1 MAAIVA
7 IAELA
12 RGLLSS
18 DSSFV
23 SAVSAPTDASI
34 EASSNAPASLTSTPP
49 TTVSPDNMSQIS
61 DADVSGKPDTV
72 SVPSLESAIPLLENE
87 QQNQARQQ
95 LQQEQQGAGQGIDAI
110 VVVPQQP
117 ADPSLPAQQ
126 PVPDSTGRFLR
137 RARGNNAPVYNLAR
151 LTGTYVHGKR
161 ASKGDI
167 VLQKKR
173 KPKGRKLQALLAQQA
188 LEAEQAAQQAAQG
201 ETPADPAANIPSAQ
215 PANQETDKPDSNA
228 PADAPTIPPVHAPA
242 APEPAAPEPTIPEP
256 TIPEPTIP
264 EPTIPEPT
272 IPEFAAS
279 PDKNGAAQP
288 PDAPAEENRVDHES
302 LDASMHEAPLEFPT
316 DTAELSST
324 TKADT
329 AQGINPNTSD
339 ALTPALPVDVPDHIP
354 AIASSATTKPSTRG
368 AKATK
373 KDVVKRPVG
382 RPKKRTATN
391 AGKATRTALAETAKT
406 ATAEEI
412 GTSTVDEA
420 VISSPKDAVPNFEK
434 EAEPSIEKEA
444 EPSGTE
450 DLQTGTWEDVP
461 AETTGDVQTSP
472 AKQVKAVKAKGIKTT
487 KDKATKA
494 GTIKASAVVPATRR
508 ATRHSGVPV
517 EDPILQL
524 ITPAPG
530 KKTKKT
536 AEPAVTRV
544 PRELK
549 RLRDTNEFVGIETR
563 PIRYSV
569 WSNGKYVDVTEEKE
583 PTAPAKKKAKVESST
598 ATVRED
604 KKDKTVEPEAPMN
617 TDSPRPVVKQKRVK
631 KWLNKGLY
639 AGQQAPEDVIKSL
652 TTQERKRLLTI
663 PELAKSG
670 PPNKVLP
677 LPIFN
682 GLRLLITGR
691 DFKLPFDVCHPLP
704 PGQPKP
710 AAYRTMTKN
719 RFIGQAAAIWKKTPH
734 FEDFASKC
742 VCMPEDGC
750 AQDCQNR
757 VMLYECDETN
767 CNVGKQFCQ
776 NRAFQML
783 TERTKKGGRYRIG
796 VEVFKTEDRGYGVRS
811 NRCFEPHQ
819 IIMEYTGEI
828 ITDEECERRMNEEY
842 KNNECYYLMSFDQNM
857 IIDATTGSI
866 ARFVNHSCS
875 PNCRMIKWI
884 VSGQPRMA
892 LFAGDRPI
900 QTGEE
905 LTYDYNFDPF
915 SAKNVQKCLCGAPN
929 CRGVLGPKP
938 KEVKPPKPPKAE
950 VKGKKK
956 AAKRKLQE
964 LLADNAVEG
973 EGKSPKKLKVG
984 KAQAG
989 RATKDTAKG
998 APTFVS
1004 RKVSKVSV
1012 SAKSKVASAKTTKT
1026 FTRKV
1031 SIATTRVVK
1040 SYSKKGAAAKS
1051 KMITLK
1057 APSRGSSLTIVA
1069 ADAAG
1074 SITAAGTT
1082 GAEEEV
1088 GNKASKTA
1096 RLTPK
1101 NTPRAKKTA
1110 EAVQNTPATAE
1121 GDRGSIFD
1129 VPSSSSARKRAPS
1142 WKVRDSGVK
1151 NVSSLFKKARKSP
1164 VKSKDTA
1171 SPAAT
1176 KVVKPRKAITK
1187 AKVTK
1192 PGKAMP
1198 KLTVAKKTGKS
1209 VAKPA
1214 VSKSGKGSV
1223 GTKGAAKIR
1232 LVSKP
1237 ADGQDENAAPKLV
1250 E

>member
-34 EASSNAPASLTSTPP
+34 DASSNAPASLTSTPP
-49 TTVSPDNMSQIS
+49 TTISPDNMSQIS
-61 DADVSGKPDTV
+61 DADVSGKPDIV

-95 LQQEQQGAGQGIDAI
+95 LQQEQQGAGQGITEPQPDAI
-110 VVVPQQP
+110 VVVPQPP
-117 ADPSLPAQQ
+117 ADPSLPAQE
-126 PVPDSTGRFLR
+126 PVPDTTGRFPR

-188 LEAEQAAQQAAQG
+188 LEAEQAAQLAAQG
-201 ETPADPAANIPSAQ
+201 GTPANPAADVPSIQ
-215 PANQETDKPDSNA
+215 PATQETDKPDSNA
-228 PADAPTIPPVHAPA
+228 PADTLTIPPVHAPA
-242 APEPAAPEPTIPEP
+242 APEPTFPES
-256 TIPEPTIP
+256 
-264 EPTIPEPT
+264 
-272 IPEFAAS
+272 AAS
-279 PDKNGAAQP
+279 PDKNGAAEA

-302 LDASMHEAPLEFPT
+302 LDASVHEAPLELST
-316 DTAELSST
+316 STAELSST

-329 AQGINPNTSD
+329 VQDINLDTCG
-339 ALTPALPVDVPDHIP
+339 ALIPALPVDVPDHIP
-354 AIASSATTKPSTRG
+354 AIAPSATRKPDTRG
-368 AKATK
+368 AKATE
-373 KDVVKRPVG
+373 KDGVKRPVG
-382 RPKKRTATN
+382 RPKKHTVTN
-391 AGKATRTALAETAKT
+391 IGKAARTALVGTAEP
-406 ATAEEI
+406 ATAEKA
-412 GTSTVDEA
+412 GTNTVGEA
-420 VISSPKDAVPNFEK
+420 VTSSPKEAIPNVEK
-434 EAEPSIEKEA
+434 EAERGIEKEA
-444 EPSGTE
+444 DPSGTE
-450 DLQTGTWEDVP
+450 DIQTGAWEDVP
-461 AETTGDVQTSP
+461 AETTGDVHTSS
-472 AKQVKAVKAKGIKTT
+472 ASQVKAVKAKGTKTT
-487 KDKATKA
+487 RGKATKA
-494 GTIKASAVVPATRR
+494 ETIKASAVVPATRR

-517 EDPILQL
+517 EDPILPL
-524 ITPAPG
+524 ITPASG
-530 KKTKKT
+530 KKAKT
-536 AEPAVTRV
+536 AEPALSRV

-549 RLRDTNEFVGIETR
+549 RLRDTNEFVGIDTR

-569 WSNGKYVDVTEEKE
+569 WSNGKYVNVTEEKE
-583 PTAPAKKKAKVESST
+583 PTAPAKKKAKVDSST
-598 ATVRED
+598 ATVRGD
-604 KKDKTVEPEAPMN
+604 RKDKTVEPEAPTN
-617 TDSPRPVVKQKRVK
+617 TDSSRPAVKQKRVK

-639 AGQQAPEDVIKSL
+639 AGQQAPEDVTKSL
-652 TTQERKRLLTI
+652 TTQERKRLLNI

-682 GLRLLITGR
+682 GLRLLIAGR

-742 VCMPEDGC
+742 VCTPEDGC

-757 VMLYECDETN
+757 VMLYECDDTN
-767 CNVGKQFCQ
+767 CNVGKEFCQ

-964 LLADNAVEG
+964 LLANGIENVVEG
-973 EGKSPKKLKVG
+973 EGRSPKKLKVG
-984 KAQAG
+984 NAQSGKA
-989 RATKDTAKG
+989 TEDTAKG

-1040 SYSKKGAAAKS
+1040 SYPKKGAAAKS
-1051 KMITLK
+1051 KTITLK
-1057 APSRGSSLTIVA
+1057 APSKGSSLTIVA

-1074 SITAAGTT
+1074 SITAAGTA
-1082 GAEEEV
+1082 GAEEEA

-1096 RLTPK
+1096 RVTPK
-1101 NTPRAKKTA
+1101 NTPRAKKMA
-1110 EAVQNTPATAE
+1110 DAVQNTPTIAE
-1121 GDRGSIFD
+1121 GDDGSIFD

-1151 NVSSLFKKARKSP
+1151 NVSSLFRKARKSP
-1164 VKSKDTA
+1164 VKIKDTA
-1171 SPAAT
+1171 DPAAKSTAATT
-1176 KVVKPRKAITK
+1176 KIVKPRKAFTK
-1187 AKVTK
+1187 GKVTR

-1214 VSKSGKGSV
+1214 TSKSGKGSV
-1223 GTKGAAKIR
+1223 STKGATKIR
-1232 LVSKP
+1232 LVNKA
-1237 ADGQDENAAPKLV
+1237 ADGQDENAAPELV
-1250 E
+1250 V

>member
-34 EASSNAPASLTSTPP
+34 EASSDAPASLTSTPP

-61 DADVSGKPDTV
+61 DADVSGKPDTI
-72 SVPSLESAIPLLENE
+72 SVPCLESAIPFLEDE
-87 QQNQARQQ
+87 QQNQAHQQ
-95 LQQEQQGAGQGIDAI
+95 LQQEQQGAGQGIAEAQPDAI

-117 ADPSLPAQQ
+117 ADPSLPDQPNQQ
-126 PVPDSTGRFLR
+126 PGPDSTGRFPR
-137 RARGNNAPVYNLAR
+137 RARGNNAPIYNLAR

-188 LEAEQAAQQAAQG
+188 LEAEQAAQAALLLASRG
-201 ETPADPAANIPSAQ
+201 RTLADPAANIQSVQ
-215 PANQETDKPDSNA
+215 PANQETDKPNSNA
-228 PADAPTIPPVHAPA
+228 PVDAPTNPSVHA
-242 APEPAAPEPTIPEP
+242 PAAPEPTIPES
-256 TIPEPTIP
+256 TVPEPTIP
-264 EPTIPEPT
+264 EPEIPEV
-272 IPEFAAS
+272 AAS

-288 PDAPAEENRVDHES
+288 PEAPAEENRVDHET
-302 LDASMHEAPLEFPT
+302 LDASMDEAPLGFPT

-324 TKADT
+324 TNADT
-329 AQGINPNTSD
+329 AQIIHPYTSD
-339 ALTPALPVDVPDHIP
+339 TLAPALPADVPGHIP
-354 AIASSATTKPSTRG
+354 PIAPSATTKPSTRG
-368 AKATK
+368 PKATK
-373 KDVVKRPVG
+373 KEVIERPVG

-391 AGKATRTALAETAKT
+391 TGKPSRTARAEEAGK
-406 ATAEEI
+406 
-412 GTSTVDEA
+412 STVDEA
-420 VISSPKDAVPNFEK
+420 VISSPKEAQPSVEK
-434 EAEPSIEKEA
+434 EAEPS
-444 EPSGTE
+444 STE
-450 DLQTGTWEDVP
+450 DGQTGTWEDVP
-461 AETTGDVQTSP
+461 EETNGDVQTSP
-472 AKQVKAVKAKGIKTT
+472 AKQVKAVKARGIKTT

-494 GTIKASAVVPATRR
+494 VTIKASVVVPAMRR

-517 EDPILQL
+517 EDPLLSL
-524 ITPAPG
+524 IPPAPG

-549 RLRDTNEFVGIETR
+549 RLRDTNEFVGIDTR

-569 WSNGKYVDVTEEKE
+569 WSNGKYIEVTEERE
-583 PTAPAKKKAKVESST
+583 PTAPAKKKPRVESST
-598 ATVRED
+598 TTVRED
-604 KKDKTVEPEAPMN
+604 KKEKTVEPEAPMN
-617 TDSPRPVVKQKRVK
+617 TESSRLVDKQKRVK

-639 AGQQAPEDVIKSL
+639 AGQQAPEDVTKSL
-652 TTQERKRLLTI
+652 TTQERKKLLTI
-663 PELAKSG
+663 PELAKSC

-682 GLRLLITGR
+682 GLRLLIAGR

-742 VCMPEDGC
+742 VCTPEDGC

-767 CNVGKQFCQ
+767 CNIGKEFCQ

-783 TERTKKGGRYRIG
+783 TERTKQGGRYRVG

-950 VKGKKK
+950 GKGKKK

-964 LLADNAVEG
+964 LLANGVIVEG
-973 EGKSPKKLKVG
+973 EGKSPKKLKVD
-984 KAQAG
+984 KS
-989 RATKDTAKG
+989 TEDTAKG
-998 APTFVS
+998 AATFLS

-1012 SAKSKVASAKTTKT
+1012 SAKSKTASAKTTKT

-1031 SIATTRVVK
+1031 SIASTKVVK
-1040 SYSKKGAAAKS
+1040 SFSKKGAAAKS

-1057 APSRGSSLTIVA
+1057 APTRGSNLTIVA
-1069 ADAAG
+1069 ADAGG

-1082 GAEEEV
+1082 EAEEEV
-1088 GNKASKTA
+1088 GNRASRAA
-1096 RLTPK
+1096 RVTPK
-1101 NTPRAKKTA
+1101 NTPRAKKMA
-1110 EAVQNTPATAE
+1110 DAVQETPAAAE
-1121 GDRGSIFD
+1121 GDGGSIFD

-1171 SPAAT
+1171 SPAAKST
-1176 KVVKPRKAITK
+1176 AAVKVVKPRKASTL

-1198 KLTVAKKTGKS
+1198 KLTVAKKAGKS
-1209 VAKPA
+1209 VTKATA
-1214 VSKSGKGSV
+1214 AKSGKGSV
-1223 GTKGAAKIR
+1223 GTLSATKIR
-1232 LVSKP
+1232 LVSKLT
-1237 ADGQDENAAPKLV
+1237 DGQDENAAPEQV
-1250 E
+1250 EA

>member
-1 MAAIVA
+1 
-7 IAELA
+7 
-12 RGLLSS
+12 
-18 DSSFV
+18 
-23 SAVSAPTDASI
+23 
-34 EASSNAPASLTSTPP
+34 
-49 TTVSPDNMSQIS
+49 MSQIS

-72 SVPSLESAIPLLENE
+72 SVPGLESDIPLLEDEEQNE
-87 QQNQARQQ
+87 AHQQ
-95 LQQEQQGAGQGIDAI
+95 LQQEQQGAGQGITEAQPDA
-110 VVVPQQP
+110 VVAVPQQP
-117 ADPSLPAQQ
+117 AEPSLPDQQ
-126 PVPDSTGRFLR
+126 PGPDTKSRPR

-188 LEAEQAAQQAAQG
+188 LEAEQAAQAALLLAFQG
-201 ETPADPAANIPSAQ
+201 KTPAEPAANIPSVE

-228 PADAPTIPPVHAPA
+228 PVDAPAIPPVHAPV
-242 APEPAAPEPTIPEP
+242 APETTITEPTISESTIPESTIPEPPIAEPTISEPTIPEP
-256 TIPEPTIP
+256 TILEPTIAEPIIPEPTIAEPTIP
-264 EPTIPEPT
+264 ESTIPEPE
-272 IPEFAAS
+272 IPKVAAS
-279 PDKNGAAQP
+279 PDQHGAAQP
-288 PDAPAEENRVDHES
+288 PDAPADESRVDHES
-302 LDASMHEAPLEFPT
+302 LDASMDEAPLEFPT
-316 DTAELSST
+316 DTVELST
-324 TKADT
+324 TTDADT
-329 AQGINPNTSD
+329 AQTIHPYISD
-339 ALTPALPVDVPDHIP
+339 TLAPALPADVPNHIP
-354 AIASSATTKPSTRG
+354 PIAPSATTKPSTRG
-368 AKATK
+368 AKATN

-382 RPKKRTATN
+382 RPRKSTATN
-391 AGKATRTALAETAKT
+391 TGKATRRAMAKTAKTRT
-406 ATAEEI
+406 ATAEEAQLD
-412 GTSTVDEA
+412 V
-420 VISSPKDAVPNFEK
+420 EK
-434 EAEPSIEKEA
+434 EAEPS
-444 EPSGTE
+444 STE
-450 DLQTGTWEDVP
+450 DGQTGTWEDVP
-461 AETTGDVQTSP
+461 EETNGDVQTSP
-472 AKQVKAVKAKGIKTT
+472 AKRVKAVKAKGVKTA
-487 KDKATKA
+487 KGKVTKA

-517 EDPILQL
+517 EGPLFSL
-524 ITPAPG
+524 IPPAPPLG

-536 AEPAVTRV
+536 AEPALTRV

-549 RLRDTNEFVGIETR
+549 RLRDTNEFVGIDTR

-569 WSNGKYVDVTEEKE
+569 WSNGKYIEVTEDSE
-583 PTAPAKKKAKVESST
+583 PTAPAKKKARVESST
-598 ATVRED
+598 ATVREE
-604 KKDKTVEPEAPMN
+604 KKEKMVEPEAPMN
-617 TDSPRPVVKQKRVK
+617 TESSRPVVQQKRVK

-639 AGQQAPEDVIKSL
+639 AGQQAPEDVRESL
-652 TTQERKRLLTI
+652 TKQERKKLLAI
-663 PELAKSG
+663 PELAKSS
-670 PPNKVLP
+670 PPNNVLP

-742 VCMPEDGC
+742 VCTPEDGC

-767 CNVGKQFCQ
+767 CNVGKEFCQ

-783 TERTKKGGRYRIG
+783 TERTKQGGRYRVG

-950 VKGKKK
+950 GKGKKK
-956 AAKRKLQE
+956 AVKRKLQE
-964 LLADNAVEG
+964 LLANRVIVEG
-973 EGKSPKKLKVG
+973 DEKSPKKLKVA
-984 KAQAG
+984 KS
-989 RATKDTAKG
+989 TEDTAKG
-998 APTFVS
+998 AATFLS

-1012 SAKSKVASAKTTKT
+1012 SAKSKAASAKTIKT
-1026 FTRKV
+1026 FARKV
-1031 SIATTRVVK
+1031 SIASTKVVK
-1040 SYSKKGAAAKS
+1040 SFSKGAAAKS

-1057 APSRGSSLTIVA
+1057 APTRGSNLTIVA
-1069 ADAAG
+1069 ADSGG

-1082 GAEEEV
+1082 EAEEEV
-1088 GNKASKTA
+1088 GNKASRAA
-1096 RLTPK
+1096 RATPK

-1110 EAVQNTPATAE
+1110 DAVQETPAAAE
-1121 GDRGSIFD
+1121 DDGGSVFD

-1176 KVVKPRKAITK
+1176 STAVTKVVKTRKASTS

-1198 KLTVAKKTGKS
+1198 KLTVAMKTGKS
-1209 VAKPA
+1209 VTKTTA
-1214 VSKSGKGSV
+1214 SKSGKGSV
-1223 GTKGAAKIR
+1223 STKSATKIR

-1237 ADGQDENAAPKLV
+1237 ADGQDENAAPEQV
-1250 E
+1250 EA